1 MVLENVYGDTEI
13 LGADALS
20 KEDFYFSNYLGA
32 ELRRLTTSEKE
43 SLRARTGV
51 VVSKIDKEKGFMRRL
66 DLNEGDVILAINR
79 RGAQDPEAVAKYIQN
94 YYGRIYFEIIDN
106 SGNQRTLTYRF
117 Q

>member
-1 MVLENVYGDTEI
+1 
-13 LGADALS
+13 
-20 KEDFYFSNYLGA
+20 
-32 ELRRLTTSEKE
+32 
-43 SLRARTGV
+43 
-51 VVSKIDKEKGFMRRL
+51 
-66 DLNEGDVILAINR
+66 DVILAINR